1 MHLHG
6 YYFSGDND
14 RLHAPNGAVVA
25 SFRRMMGRQH
35 PLVELSFPTEE
46 QPSLDDALPLEMAV
60 VPIIRQH
67 RLLTTTPWER
77 FNARLASFASNG
89 GWQWVGIA
97 VTLALGIAGLWVG
110 LSK

>member
-1 MHLHG
+1 MNLHG
-6 YYFSGDND
+6 YYFNEVND

-25 SFRRMMGRQH
+25 SFRRVMERRH
-35 PLVELSFPTEE
+35 PLVKLNFSTEE
-46 QPSLDDALPLEMAV
+46 QPSLDDEIPLEMAV

-89 GWQWVGIA
+89 GRQWVGTA
-97 VTLALGIAGLWVG
+97 VTLALGIAGL
-110 LSK
+110 